1 MASSDKNT
9 ENSTSSSSSNPPHL
23 AFTTISNV
31 KLHVP
36 IQLSF
41 SQPNYKKWSRLFL
54 LLVRRFTLHGFLSDS
69 SSPSSADDDEWYQLD
84 ALLQG
89 WILSTISDEVSDL
102 VISTTSTAAELWRVI
117 HALFHDNKHARA
129 MQLEHQ
135 FRTTVKGTMP
145 MATYCQTLRNIADW
159 LDDVDAPVSESQLV
173 LQMLWGL
180 PEDLQ
185 AQTSFLQFQQPLPN
199 FLQTRSALLLLDR
212 QRQSITDAAGTALLA
227 GRTGDPHYGT
237 SSGGFGRGSGM
248 PGSGYSGGSG
258 GRRQQGRN
266 SGRGGGGRGRGRGRN
281 SGSQRH
287 PNDGCVP
294 WNSLQPNPGSGSSD
308 GNRDASVQ

>member
-1 MASSDKNT
+1 MACSDKNT
-9 ENSTSSSSSNPPHL
+9 ENSTSSSSNPPHL

-54 LLVRRFTLHGFLSDS
+54 LLVRRFTLHSFLSGS
-69 SSPSSADDDEWYQLD
+69 SSPSSTDDHEWYQLD

-102 VISTTSTAAELWRVI
+102 VISTTSTAAELWWVI
-117 HALFHDNKHARA
+117 HALFHDNKHAQA

-135 FRTTVKGTMP
+135 FRTTVKGTMT

-173 LQMLWGL
+173 LQMLRGL

-185 AQTSFLQFQQPLPN
+185 AQTSFLQFQQPLPK

-212 QRQSITDAAGTALLA
+212 KRKNIADDAGTALLA
-227 GRTGDPHYGT
+227 DRTRGPHYGT
-237 SSGGFGRGSGM
+237 SSGGFGRGSGG
-248 PGSGYSGGSG
+248 PGSGPSSGSG
-258 GRRQQGRN
+258 GRGQ
-266 SGRGGGGRGRGRGRN
+266 
-281 SGSQRH
+281 
-287 PNDGCVP
+287 
-294 WNSLQPNPGSGSSD
+294 
-308 GNRDASVQ
+308 